1 MTNNLLTIQPQYNN
15 DFRTSYPESREENVR
30 RIRTFK
36 MSGKKL
42 TSGLQRQFRECYRE
56 SLKMISTK
64 PLIHRKN
71 WFKFISNQF
80 RSQTMNE
87 SFLKRDYESIEYQLR
102 RIKNQLELYSKPSV
116 QQVHLPSSTS
126 NNITYNFGWVA
137 KGGREGLS
145 RD

>member
-64 PLIHRKN
+64 PL
-71 WFKFISNQF
+71 F

>member
-1 MTNNLLTIQPQYNN
+1 
-15 DFRTSYPESREENVR
+15 
-30 RIRTFK
+30 

-64 PLIHRKN
+64 PL
-71 WFKFISNQF
+71 F

-116 QQVHLPSSTS
+116 QQVHLPSTTT